1 MNKFFYKFY
10 SFYTIQTKIMSSAH
24 NSDNEEIIPSA
35 PAFCKRIRTDDL
47 QSEVAKSTRE
57 GIEQLYE
64 DVVDKLGT
72 NKKDKKDAK
81 EQATYMKMI
90 QQAKLVESIDE
101 FFHCDEDHQKA
112 KFMNMLI
119 ENNRNV
125 DKLAKC
131 DEKIGALEKTIEELR
146 EKEDHLN
153 DIIEGCKES
162 EDDLKLKLKKY
173 RDRNLFQE
181 TIIFDMKRKIK
192 TKNTYLLQIV
202 LVFGACVLY
211 HLYS

>member
-1 MNKFFYKFY
+1 M
-10 SFYTIQTKIMSSAH
+10 SAH

-64 DVVDKLGT
+64 DVVDKLGA
-72 NKKDKKDAK
+72 NKKEKQDAK

-101 FFHCDEDHQKA
+101 FFIADEDRQKA

-131 DEKIGALEKTIEELR
+131 DEKIGAMEKTIEELR

-162 EDDLKLKLKKY
+162 EEELKMKLKKY
-173 RDRNLFQE
+173 RDRVIVQDAA
-181 TIIFDMKRKIK
+181 IFEMKKKIQ
-192 TKNTYLLQIV
+192 TKNTYILQIL
-202 LVFGACVLY
+202 LVFAATFIF
-211 HLYS
+211 SKFF

>member
-1 MNKFFYKFY
+1 
-10 SFYTIQTKIMSSAH
+10 MSSAH

-64 DVVDKLGT
+64 DVVDRLDT

-101 FFHCDEDHQKA
+101 FFHCDEDRQKA

-131 DEKIGALEKTIEELR
+131 DEKIGSMEKTIEELR
-146 EKEDHLN
+146 DKEDHLN

-173 RDRNLFQE
+173 RDRV
-181 TIIFDMKRKIK
+181 IIQDAAIFEMKQKIQ
-192 TKNTYLLQIV
+192 TKNTYILQIL
-202 LVFGACVLY
+202 LVFAATFIFSKFY
-211 HLYS
+211 

>member
-1 MNKFFYKFY
+1 M
-10 SFYTIQTKIMSSAH
+10 SAH
-24 NSDNEEIIPSA
+24 NSDNEEYIA
-35 PAFCKRIRTDDL
+35 PAPSFCKRIRTEDL

-57 GIEQLYE
+57 GIEELYQ

-72 NKKDKKDAK
+72 NKKEKKDSK

-90 QQAKLVESIDE
+90 QQAKLVESIDD
-101 FFHCDEDHQKA
+101 FFVCDEERQKA

-131 DEKIGALEKTIEELR
+131 DEKIASMEKTIEELR

-153 DIIEGCKES
+153 DIIEGCKDGE
-162 EDDLKLKLKKY
+162 EDLKSKLKKY
-173 RDRNLFQE
+173 RDRVIVQDVA
-181 TIIFDMKRKIK
+181 IFEMKRKIK
-192 TKNTYLLQIV
+192 TKNTYLLQVVI
-202 LVFGACVLY
+202 VFGAYVLY

>member
-1 MNKFFYKFY
+1 
-10 SFYTIQTKIMSSAH
+10 MSSAH
-24 NSDNEEIIPSA
+24 NSDTEEYIAPA
-35 PAFCKRIRTDDL
+35 PAFCKRIRTEDL

-57 GIEQLYE
+57 GIEQLYD
-64 DVVDKLGT
+64 DVIDKLGT
-72 NKKDKKDAK
+72 NKKDKQDAK
-81 EQATYMKMI
+81 EQAIYQKMI
-90 QQAKLVESIDE
+90 QQDKLVEAIDD
-101 FFHCDEDHQKA
+101 FFLCDEERQKA

-131 DEKIGALEKTIEELR
+131 DEKIGAMEKTIEELR

-162 EDDLKLKLKKY
+162 EEDLKTKLKKY
-173 RDRNLFQE
+173 KDRNLTQE
-181 TIIFDMKRKIK
+181 AIIFQMKQKIK
-192 TKNTYLLQIV
+192 SKNTYLLQIL

-211 HLYS
+211 HFYK

>member
-1 MNKFFYKFY
+1 
-10 SFYTIQTKIMSSAH
+10 MSSAH

-35 PAFCKRIRTDDL
+35 PSFCKRIRTDDL

-57 GIEQLYE
+57 GIEQLYQ
-64 DVVDKLGT
+64 DVVDKLDT
-72 NKKDKKDAK
+72 HKKDKKDAK
-81 EQATYMKMI
+81 EQAIYQKMI
-90 QQAKLVESIDE
+90 QQAKLVEAIDD
-101 FFHCDEDHQKA
+101 FFVCDEERQKA

-131 DEKIGALEKTIEELR
+131 DEKIGAMEKTIEELR

-162 EDDLKLKLKKY
+162 EEDLKLKLKKY
-173 RDRNLFQE
+173 RDRNLIQE
-181 TIIFDMKRKIK
+181 TVIINMKRKIK

>member
-1 MNKFFYKFY
+1 M
-10 SFYTIQTKIMSSAH
+10 SAH
-24 NSDNEEIIPSA
+24 NSDNEEYIA
-35 PAFCKRIRTDDL
+35 PAPSFCKRIRTEDL

-72 NKKDKKDAK
+72 NKKDKKDSK

-90 QQAKLVESIDE
+90 QQAKLVESIDD
-101 FFHCDEDHQKA
+101 FFVCDEERQKA

-131 DEKIGALEKTIEELR
+131 DEKIASMEKTIEELR

-153 DIIEGCKES
+153 DIIEGCKDGE
-162 EDDLKLKLKKY
+162 EDLKSKLKKY
-173 RDRNLFQE
+173 RDRVIVQDVA
-181 TIIFDMKRKIK
+181 IFEMKRKIK
-192 TKNTYLLQIV
+192 TKNTYLLQVVI
-202 LVFGACVLY
+202 VFGAYVLY

>member
-1 MNKFFYKFY
+1 
-10 SFYTIQTKIMSSAH
+10 MSSAH
-24 NSDNEEIIPSA
+24 NSDNEEYIA
-35 PAFCKRIRTDDL
+35 PAPSFCKRIRTEDL

-72 NKKDKKDAK
+72 NKKDKKDSK

-101 FFHCDEDHQKA
+101 FFNCNEERQKA

-131 DEKIGALEKTIEELR
+131 DEKIASMEKTIEELR

-153 DIIEGCKES
+153 DIIEGCKDGE
-162 EDDLKLKLKKY
+162 EDLKSKLKKY
-173 RDRNLFQE
+173 RDRV
-181 TIIFDMKRKIK
+181 IIQDAAIFEMKRKIK

-202 LVFGACVLY
+202 LVFGAYVLY

>member
-1 MNKFFYKFY
+1 M
-10 SFYTIQTKIMSSAH
+10 SAH
-24 NSDNEEIIPSA
+24 NSDNEEYIA
-35 PAFCKRIRTDDL
+35 PAPSFCKRIRTEDL

-64 DVVDKLGT
+64 DVIDKLDT

-101 FFHCDEDHQKA
+101 FFIADEERQKA

-131 DEKIGALEKTIEELR
+131 DEKIGSLEKTIEELR

-173 RDRNLFQE
+173 KDRNLTQEIAIFQ
-181 TIIFDMKRKIK
+181 MKRKIK

-202 LVFGACVLY
+202 LVFGAYVLY

>member
-1 MNKFFYKFY
+1 M
-10 SFYTIQTKIMSSAH
+10 SAH
-24 NSDNEEIIPSA
+24 NSENEEIIPSA
-35 PAFCKRIRTDDL
+35 PSFCKRIRTDDL

-64 DVVDKLGT
+64 DVIDRLGA
-72 NKKDKKDAK
+72 NKKDKQDAK

-101 FFHCDEDHQKA
+101 FFVCDEERQKA

-125 DKLAKC
+125 DRITRYE
-131 DEKIGALEKTIEELR
+131 EKIGAMEKTIEELR

-153 DIIEGCKES
+153 DVLEGCKECE
-162 EDDLKLKLKKY
+162 EDYKTKLKKY
-173 RDRNLFQE
+173 RDRVIIQE
-181 TIIFDMKRKIK
+181 NIINDMKHKIK

-202 LVFGACVLY
+202 LVFGAYVLY
-211 HLYS
+211 KFYS

>member
-1 MNKFFYKFY
+1 
-10 SFYTIQTKIMSSAH
+10 MSSAH
-24 NSDNEEIIPSA
+24 NSDNEEYIAPA
-35 PAFCKRIRTDDL
+35 PAFCKRIRTEDL

-64 DVVDKLGT
+64 DVVDKLDT
-72 NKKDKKDAK
+72 NKKEKQDAK
-81 EQATYMKMI
+81 EKATYTKMI
-90 QQAKLVESIDE
+90 QQAKLVESIDD
-101 FFHCDEDHQKA
+101 FFIADEERQKA

-125 DKLAKC
+125 DRLAKC
-131 DEKIGALEKTIEELR
+131 DEKIGSLEKTIEELR

-173 RDRNLFQE
+173 KDRNITQE
-181 TIIFDMKRKIK
+181 IAIFEMKRKIK

-202 LVFGACVLY
+202 LIFGAYVLY

>member
-1 MNKFFYKFY
+1 
-10 SFYTIQTKIMSSAH
+10 MSSAH

-47 QSEVAKSTRE
+47 QSEVSKSTRE

-64 DVVDKLGT
+64 EVIDKLGA
-72 NKKDKKDAK
+72 NKKDKQDAK

-90 QQAKLVESIDE
+90 QQAKLVEAIDD
-101 FFHCDEDHQKA
+101 FFLCDEERQKA

-119 ENNRNV
+119 DNNRNV
-125 DKLAKC
+125 DRLAKC
-131 DEKIGALEKTIEELR
+131 DEKIGSLEKTIEELR
-146 EKEDHLN
+146 DKEDHLN

-162 EDDLKLKLKKY
+162 EEDLKSKLKKY
-173 RDRNLFQE
+173 RDCNLIQE

-202 LVFGACVLY
+202 LIFGAYVLY

>member
-1 MNKFFYKFY
+1 
-10 SFYTIQTKIMSSAH
+10 MSNH
-24 NSDNEEIIPSA
+24 NSDTEEYIA
-35 PAFCKRIRTDDL
+35 PAPSFCKRIRTEDL
-47 QSEVAKSTRE
+47 ASEVAKTTRE

-72 NKKDKKDAK
+72 NKKEKKDSK

-101 FFHCDEDHQKA
+101 FFVCDEERQKA

-131 DEKIGALEKTIEELR
+131 DEKIGAMEKTIEELR

-162 EDDLKLKLKKY
+162 EEDLKTKLKKY
-173 RDRNLFQE
+173 KDRNLTQE
-181 TIIFDMKRKIK
+181 AIIFQMKRKIK
-192 TKNTYLLQIV
+192 TKNTYLLQIL

-211 HLYS
+211 HFYK

>member
-1 MNKFFYKFY
+1 M
-10 SFYTIQTKIMSSAH
+10 SAH

-35 PAFCKRIRTDDL
+35 PAFCKRIRTEDL
-47 QSEVAKSTRE
+47 QSEVSKSTRE
-57 GIEQLYE
+57 GIEQLYQ

-72 NKKDKKDAK
+72 NKKDKQDAK

-101 FFHCDEDHQKA
+101 FFIADEDRQKA

-125 DKLAKC
+125 DRIAKYE
-131 DEKIGALEKTIEELR
+131 EKIGALEKTIEELR

-162 EDDLKLKLKKY
+162 EEDLKMKLKKY
-173 RDRNLFQE
+173 KDRTITQEIAIFQ
-181 TIIFDMKRKIK
+181 MKQKIK
-192 TKNTYLLQIV
+192 SKNTYLLQIL

-211 HLYS
+211 HFYK

>member
-1 MNKFFYKFY
+1 
-10 SFYTIQTKIMSSAH
+10 MSSAH
-24 NSDNEEIIPSA
+24 NSDNEEYIPLA
-35 PAFCKRIRTDDL
+35 PAFCKRVRTEDL

-131 DEKIGALEKTIEELR
+131 DEKIGSLEKTIEELR
-146 EKEDHLN
+146 DKEDHLN

-162 EDDLKLKLKKY
+162 EEDLKSKLKKY
-173 RDRNLFQE
+173 RDRV
-181 TIIFDMKRKIK
+181 IIQDAAIFEMKQKIQ
-192 TKNTYLLQIV
+192 TKNTYILQIL
-202 LVFGACVLY
+202 LVFAATFIFSKFY
-211 HLYS
+211 

>member
-1 MNKFFYKFY
+1 
-10 SFYTIQTKIMSSAH
+10 MSSAH
-24 NSDNEEIIPSA
+24 NSDNEEYIAPA
-35 PAFCKRIRTDDL
+35 PAFCKRVRTEDL
-47 QSEVAKSTRE
+47 QSEVSKSTRE

-64 DVVDKLGT
+64 DVIDKLGS
-72 NKKDKKDAK
+72 NKKEKKDSK

-101 FFHCDEDHQKA
+101 FFHCDEERQKA

-131 DEKIGALEKTIEELR
+131 DEKIGAMEKTIEELR

-162 EDDLKLKLKKY
+162 EDDMKSKLKKY
-173 RDRNLFQE
+173 RDRNLTQE
-181 TIIFDMKRKIK
+181 TIIFEMKRKIK

-202 LVFGACVLY
+202 LVFGAYVLY
-211 HLYS
+211 HLCS

>member
-1 MNKFFYKFY
+1 
-10 SFYTIQTKIMSSAH
+10 MSSAH
-24 NSDNEEIIPSA
+24 NSDNEEYIAPA
-35 PAFCKRIRTDDL
+35 PAFCKRIRTEDL
-47 QSEVAKSTRE
+47 QSEVVKTTRE
-57 GIEQLYE
+57 GLEQLYE
-64 DVVDKLGT
+64 EVVDKLDT
-72 NKKDKKDAK
+72 NKKDKKDSK

-90 QQAKLVESIDE
+90 QQAKLVEAIDD
-101 FFHCDEDHQKA
+101 FFVCDEERQKA

-125 DKLAKC
+125 DRLAKC
-131 DEKIGALEKTIEELR
+131 DEKIGSLEKTIEELR

-173 RDRNLFQE
+173 KDRNITQE
-181 TIIFDMKRKIK
+181 IAIFEMKRKIK

-202 LVFGACVLY
+202 LVFGACILY
-211 HLYS
+211 HFYK

>member
-1 MNKFFYKFY
+1 
-10 SFYTIQTKIMSSAH
+10 MSSAH

-57 GIEQLYE
+57 GLEQLYE
-64 DVVDKLGT
+64 DVVGKLDT
-72 NKKDKKDAK
+72 NKKDKKDSK

-101 FFHCDEDHQKA
+101 FFIADEERQKA

-131 DEKIGALEKTIEELR
+131 DEKIGAMEKTIEELR

-162 EDDLKLKLKKY
+162 EDDLKSKLKKY

-202 LVFGACVLY
+202 LVFGAYVLY

>member
-1 MNKFFYKFY
+1 
-10 SFYTIQTKIMSSAH
+10 MSSAH
-24 NSDNEEIIPSA
+24 NSDNEEYIA
-35 PAFCKRIRTDDL
+35 PAPSFCKRIRTEDL

-57 GIEQLYE
+57 GIEQLYQ
-64 DVVDKLGT
+64 DVVDKLGS
-72 NKKDKKDAK
+72 NKKDKQDSK
-81 EQATYMKMI
+81 ELATYNKMI
-90 QQAKLVESIDE
+90 QQAKLVEAIDD
-101 FFHCDEDHQKA
+101 FFVCNEDHQKA

-131 DEKIGALEKTIEELR
+131 DEKIGSLEKTIEELR

-181 TIIFDMKRKIK
+181 TIIFEMKRKIK
-192 TKNTYLLQIV
+192 TKNTYLLQIL

>member
-1 MNKFFYKFY
+1 
-10 SFYTIQTKIMSSAH
+10 MSSAH

-64 DVVDKLGT
+64 DVIDKLGT

-131 DEKIGALEKTIEELR
+131 DEKIGSMEKTIEELR
-146 EKEDHLN
+146 DKEDHLN

-162 EDDLKLKLKKY
+162 EEDLKLKLKKY
-173 RDRNLFQE
+173 RDRVIVQDAA
-181 TIIFDMKRKIK
+181 IFEMKQKIQ
-192 TKNTYLLQIV
+192 TKNTYILQIL
-202 LVFGACVLY
+202 LVFAATFIFSKFY
-211 HLYS
+211 

>member
-1 MNKFFYKFY
+1 
-10 SFYTIQTKIMSSAH
+10 MSNH
-24 NSDNEEIIPSA
+24 NSDTEDEYVA
-35 PAFCKRIRTDDL
+35 PAPSFCKRIRTDDL

-64 DVVDKLGT
+64 DVVDKLDT

-81 EQATYMKMI
+81 EQAIYQKMI

-101 FFHCDEDHQKA
+101 FFVCDEERQKA

-131 DEKIGALEKTIEELR
+131 DEKIG
-146 EKEDHLN
+146 
-153 DIIEGCKES
+153 S
-162 EDDLKLKLKKY
+162 
-173 RDRNLFQE
+173 
-181 TIIFDMKRKIK
+181 M
-192 TKNTYLLQIV
+192 
-202 LVFGACVLY
+202 
-211 HLYS
+211 

>member
-1 MNKFFYKFY
+1 
-10 SFYTIQTKIMSSAH
+10 MSSAH
-24 NSDNEEIIPSA
+24 NSDNEEYIPPA
-35 PAFCKRIRTDDL
+35 PVFCKRVRTEDL

-57 GIEQLYE
+57 GIEQLYQ
-64 DVVDKLGT
+64 DVIDKLDT
-72 NKKDKKDAK
+72 NKKDKKDSK
-81 EQATYMKMI
+81 EMATYAKMI
-90 QQAKLVESIDE
+90 NQAKLIDAIDE
-101 FFHCDEDHQKA
+101 FFECDEDHQKA

-131 DEKIGALEKTIEELR
+131 DEKIGAMEKTIEDLR
-146 EKEDHLN
+146 ENEEHLN
-153 DIIEGCKES
+153 DVIDGYKES
-162 EDDLKLKLKKY
+162 EEDYKNRIKRFK
-173 RDRNLFQE
+173 DRVITQE
-181 TIIFDMKRKIK
+181 SIISTMKRKIK

>member
-1 MNKFFYKFY
+1 
-10 SFYTIQTKIMSSAH
+10 MSSAH
-24 NSDNEEIIPSA
+24 NSDNEEYIAPA
-35 PAFCKRIRTDDL
+35 PAFCKRVRTEDL

-64 DVVDKLGT
+64 DVIDKLDT
-72 NKKDKKDAK
+72 NKKDKKDSK

-101 FFHCDEDHQKA
+101 FFNCNEERQKA

-131 DEKIGALEKTIEELR
+131 DEKIGSLEKTIEELR
-146 EKEDHLN
+146 DKEDHLN

-173 RDRNLFQE
+173 RDRV
-181 TIIFDMKRKIK
+181 IIQDAAIFEMKQKIQ
-192 TKNTYLLQIV
+192 TKNTYILQIL
-202 LVFGACVLY
+202 LVFAATFIFSKFY
-211 HLYS
+211 

>member
-1 MNKFFYKFY
+1 
-10 SFYTIQTKIMSSAH
+10 MSSAH

-64 DVVDKLGT
+64 EVIDKLGT
-72 NKKDKKDAK
+72 NKKDKKDSK

-101 FFHCDEDHQKA
+101 FFHCDEERQKA

-131 DEKIGALEKTIEELR
+131 DEKIGSMEKTIEELR

-173 RDRNLFQE
+173 RDRV
-181 TIIFDMKRKIK
+181 IIQDAAIFEMKQKIQ
-192 TKNTYLLQIV
+192 TKNTYILQIL
-202 LVFGACVLY
+202 LVFAATFIFSKFY
-211 HLYS
+211 

>member
-1 MNKFFYKFY
+1 
-10 SFYTIQTKIMSSAH
+10 MSSAH

-35 PAFCKRIRTDDL
+35 PVFCKRLRTEDL

-64 DVVDKLGT
+64 EVLDKLGS

-81 EQATYMKMI
+81 EQAIYTKMI
-90 QQAKLVESIDE
+90 QQAKLVESIDD
-101 FFHCDEDHQKA
+101 FFHCDEDRQKA

-125 DKLAKC
+125 DKLAKYE
-131 DEKIGALEKTIEELR
+131 EKISSMEKTIEDLR
-146 EKEDHLN
+146 ENEEHTN
-153 DIIEGCKES
+153 DIIDGYKDSEEDYKNKIKKFKDRVIVQES
-162 EDDLKLKLKKY
+162 C
-173 RDRNLFQE
+173 
-181 TIIFDMKRKIK
+181 IIDMKRKIK
-192 TKNTYLLQIV
+192 TKNTYLVQIV
-202 LVFGACVLY
+202 LVFGAYVLY

>member
-1 MNKFFYKFY
+1 
-10 SFYTIQTKIMSSAH
+10 MSSAH

-35 PAFCKRIRTDDL
+35 PSFCKRIRTEDL

-57 GIEQLYE
+57 GIEELYE
-64 DVVDKLGT
+64 QVVDKLGS
-72 NKKDKKDAK
+72 NKKDKQDAK
-81 EQATYMKMI
+81 EQAIYQKMI
-90 QQAKLVESIDE
+90 QQAKLVEAIDD
-101 FFHCDEDHQKA
+101 FFVCDEERQKA

-131 DEKIGALEKTIEELR
+131 DEKIGAMEKTIEELR
-146 EKEDHLN
+146 DKEDHLN

-202 LVFGACVLY
+202 LVFGAYVLY

>member
-1 MNKFFYKFY
+1 M
-10 SFYTIQTKIMSSAH
+10 SAH

-35 PAFCKRIRTDDL
+35 PAFCKRIRTEDL
-47 QSEVAKSTRE
+47 QSKVSKSTRE
-57 GIEQLYE
+57 GIEQLYQ

-72 NKKDKKDAK
+72 NKKDKQDAK

-101 FFHCDEDHQKA
+101 FFIADEDRQKA

-125 DKLAKC
+125 DRLAKYE
-131 DEKIGALEKTIEELR
+131 EKIGAMEKTIEELR

-153 DIIEGCKES
+153 DIIEGCKDS
-162 EDDLKLKLKKY
+162 EEDLKTKLKKY
-173 RDRNLFQE
+173 RDR
-181 TIIFDMKRKIK
+181 TIIQENIINDLKKKIK
-192 TKNTYLLQIV
+192 TKNTYLVQIL
-202 LVFGACVLY
+202 LVFAATLIFTRFY
-211 HLYS
+211 